1 VINASTNEL
10 AQYNATATQIRLFGD
25 GAHGERA
32 MFRILM
38 LLMILVL
45 SACNGGEPT
54 AQQGS
59 VANEP
64 GTNAAAAGAGGA
76 PDEELVACLNR
87 FREKRYDEAVTVCG
101 QALRNN
107 PGDPQI
113 LKAIEL
119 SQDALKENGDSE

>member
-1 VINASTNEL
+1 
-10 AQYNATATQIRLFGD
+10 
-25 GAHGERA
+25 
-32 MFRILM
+32 MFRILVLWM
-38 LLMILVL
+38 VFVL

-59 VANEP
+59 AANEQ
-64 GTNAAAAGAGGA
+64 GANAAADNGA
-76 PDEELVACLNR
+76 PDEQLVACLNR
-87 FREKRYDEAVTVCG
+87 FREKRYDEAITVCG

-119 SQDALKENGDSE
+119 SQQALKENGGSE